1 MIPCPKCGHE
11 NDPSYIVCEKC
22 ERLLRPDGPG
32 GGGVR
37 RALVRTVRANAASF
51 VLVLVALLAVVAWL
65 VLR

>member
-11 NDPSYIVCEKC
+11 NDPSYIVCEQC
-22 ERLLRPDGPG
+22 ERLLRPDDAAG
-32 GGGVR
+32 GGAK
-37 RALVRTVRANAASF
+37 RALVRTVRENAASF